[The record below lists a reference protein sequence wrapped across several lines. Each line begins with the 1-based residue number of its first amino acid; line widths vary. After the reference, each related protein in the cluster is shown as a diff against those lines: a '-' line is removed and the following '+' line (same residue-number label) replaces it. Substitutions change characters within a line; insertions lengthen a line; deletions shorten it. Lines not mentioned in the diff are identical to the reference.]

1 MLYVTLFGVNRVSG
15 NANRAFALPIP
26 IGQDLPSLPEMGIRT
41 EAEALEIPGVQVIDH
56 VPDMDYPSVIDSVRD
71 IAPGPDP
78 TTYVFLRTVVQRNLY
93 RVPLAP

>member
-15 NANRAFALPIP
+15 NANRAFALPIS

-41 EAEALEIPGVQVIDH
+41 EAEALEIPRVQVIDNL
-56 VPDMDYPSVIDSVRD
+56 SLQL

-78 TTYVFLRTVVQRNLY
+78 TTYTGLRTVVQRSLY
-93 RVPLAP
+93 RIPLDP